1 MKIDPS
7 YTNLKNMFA
16 SQATYYVPKYQRA
29 YAWENESIQDFLND
43 LQRSYIERLA
53 SRDSSHFFGGVL
65 SIKHTVL
72 GALNE
77 HKYEIIDGQQR
88 ITTFTLT
95 IRCLINMYED
105 LLTHSGID
113 ATKASMI
120 NNRIDNLQKRFIKF
134 TQEIN
139 LVEQDVNVFTV
150 SKRDKEFYS
159 ELMKRNIINET
170 PERYSHKNLL
180 NSYKKINKFFKDN
193 VLIDDDL
200 TEILKRLQTFE
211 FVIDKDFTLLHM
223 VADNEKSAY
232 RLFQVINDRG
242 MSLTEGDL
250 LRAKTLEVLENFPSI
265 QDSVELIWD
274 KLLSNA
280 PNITSQYLTWIYTSY
295 TGKDLKKSE
304 IFDKFLDQFFPEYKE
319 DIDQTKADNILATM
333 KYLEKDF
340 ENCQRLTDGEWIYRV
355 GQPITA
361 WDRNRFEVLMNT
373 LDHPLS
379 MPLFIAASKLDDKK
393 FSAIVQIVEKVFFR
407 YILICK
413 QHLGSLKSIY
423 FKQIKDIRTNAGTYT
438 LTDFKAKVNQLLENK
453 ANDVLFTANLKEL
466 EYDPDQSN
474 KYLKFFL
481 MTLEYHFPYYLQDL
495 TRPTSKCL
503 NKTNPYDFAGTSIEH
518 IYPKNA
524 LAAEVDVQIEP
535 LKNSIGNLALMDPQH
550 NSDQR
555 NKKFLDKKSE
565 YASSS
570 IEVLKYV
577 SAHGN
582 WTKTEVEDLEAKYID
597 LALKHF
603 RAL

>member
-7 YTNLKNMFA
+7 YTNLRRMFA

-43 LQRSYIERLA
+43 LKRSYTERLA
-53 SRDSSHFFGGVL
+53 SRDSSHFFGGIL
-65 SIKHTVL
+65 SIKHTVV
-72 GALNE
+72 GAVDE

-95 IRCLINMYED
+95 IRCLINMYND
-105 LLTHSGID
+105 LLTYPNID
-113 ATKASMI
+113 ATKVSMI
-120 NNRIDNLQKRFIKF
+120 NNRIDNLQKRFIAF
-134 TQEIN
+134 RQEIN
-139 LVEQDVNVFTV
+139 LEEQVVNVFTV
-150 SKRDKEFYS
+150 SKRDKEFYA
-159 ELMKRNIINET
+159 ELMKGNIINEN
-170 PERYSHKNLL
+170 PEKYSHKNLL
-180 NSYKKINKFFKDN
+180 NSYKKINKFFKDT

-211 FVIDKDFTLLHM
+211 FVIDTDFTLLHM

-250 LRAKTLEVLENFPSI
+250 LRAKTLEVLEDFPSI
-265 QDSVELIWD
+265 QNSVELIWD

-304 IFDKFLDQFFPEYKE
+304 IFDKFLDQFFPEHKE
-319 DIDQTKADNILATM
+319 ELDQLKADNILTTM

-340 ENCQRLTDGEWIYRV
+340 ENCQRLSDGEWIYTV
-355 GQPITA
+355 KQPITA
-361 WDRNRFEVLMNT
+361 RDRNRFEVLMNT

-379 MPLFIAASKLDDKK
+379 MPLFIAASKLDDKQ
-393 FSAIVQIVEKVFFR
+393 FSAIVKIVEKVFFR

-423 FKQIKDIRTNAGTYT
+423 FRQIKEIRTNAATYT
-438 LTDFKAKVNQLLENK
+438 LTDFKTKVNQLLASK
-453 ANDVLFTANLKEL
+453 ANDALFTANLKEL
-466 EYDPDQSN
+466 EYDSDQSN

-481 MTLEYHFPYYLQDL
+481 MTLEYHFPYYLQDPSRS
-495 TRPTSKCL
+495 TTKCL
-503 NKTNPYDFAGTSIEH
+503 NNTNPYDFAGTSIEH

-524 LAAEVDVQIEP
+524 LTTDIDADIEP
-535 LKNSIGNLALMDPQH
+535 IKNTIGNLALMDPQH
-550 NSDQR
+550 NSEQR
-555 NKKFLDKKSE
+555 NNKFLDKKSE
-565 YASSS
+565 YVSSS

-577 SAHGN
+577 STHAN
-582 WTKTEVEDLEAKYID
+582 WTKAEVEDLEEKYID

-603 RAL
+603 RA

>member
-7 YTNLKNMFA
+7 YTNLRRMFA

-43 LQRSYIERLA
+43 LKRSYTERQA
-53 SRDSSHFFGGVL
+53 SRDSSHFFGGIV
-65 SIKHTVL
+65 SIKHTVV
-72 GALNE
+72 GAVDE

-105 LLTHSGID
+105 LLEHSHID
-113 ATKASMI
+113 ASKESMI
-120 NNRIDNLQKRFIKF
+120 NNRIDNLKRRFIEF
-134 TQEIN
+134 IQEIN
-139 LVEQDVNVFTV
+139 LEEQVVSVFTV
-150 SKRDKEFYS
+150 SKRDKEFYA
-159 ELMKRNIINET
+159 ELMKGNILNEA
-170 PERYSHKNLL
+170 PDRYSHKNLL
-180 NSYKKINKFFKDN
+180 NSYKKINKFFKDT
-193 VLIDDDL
+193 VLIDNDL

-211 FVIDKDFTLLHM
+211 FVIDTDFTLLHM

-250 LRAKTLEVLENFPSI
+250 LRAKTLEILEDFSSI
-265 QDSVELIWD
+265 QNSVELIWD

-280 PNITSQYLTWIYTSY
+280 PNVTSQYLTWIYTSY

-304 IFDKFLDQFFPEYKE
+304 IFDKFLDQFFPEHNQV
-319 DIDQTKADNILATM
+319 IDQAKASNILATM

-340 ENCQRLTDGEWIYRV
+340 ENCQRLSDGEWIYPIK
-355 GQPITA
+355 QPITA

-393 FSAIVQIVEKVFFR
+393 FSEIVQLVEKVFFR

-423 FKQIKDIRTNAGTYT
+423 FKQIINIRSNPSTYT
-438 LTDFKAKVNQLLENK
+438 LTDFKTKINQLIENK
-453 ANDVLFTANLKEL
+453 ANDALFTANLKEL
-466 EYDPDQSN
+466 EYDQDQSN

-481 MTLEYHFPYYLQDL
+481 MTLEYHFPYYLQDTTRTL
-495 TRPTSKCL
+495 TKCL
-503 NKTNPYDFAGTSIEH
+503 NKTSPYDFAGTSIEH
-518 IYPKNA
+518 VYPKNA
-524 LAAEVDVQIEP
+524 LSPDINTDIEP
-535 LKNSIGNLALMDPQH
+535 IKNSIGNLALMDPLH
-550 NSDQR
+550 NSDQG
-555 NKKFLDKKSE
+555 NKKFLNKKSE

-570 IEVLKYV
+570 IEVLKYL
-577 SAHGN
+577 SNHAD
-582 WTKTEVEDLEAKYID
+582 WTKLEVEDLEGKYIQ

-603 RAL
+603 KA